1 MKDVSNMDLSS
12 LEILRVAVG
21 IGILIYV
28 GYCLINQKVWV
39 RGPIGLESKTFSWGS
54 KEENKTI
61 FMIHVVIGAAIG
73 IFLVV
78 APFLR

>member
-1 MKDVSNMDLSS
+1 MDLSS

-28 GYCLINQKVWV
+28 GYCLINQKVWL
-39 RGPIGLESKTFSWGS
+39 RGSIGMESKIFAWGS

-78 APFLR
+78 NPFLR